1 MNFVPDQPSG
11 SVSVS
16 ESTLH
21 SQPMLEY
28 TRAQVT
34 GHAGIEDA
42 PSDVGEDVDK
52 EEAATWHDATVLCQA
67 QRGGKSAA
75 VQSVAGSVIASER
88 SDRTGAIFGSGRR
101 PHPFLKEAVI
111 ARRPQS
117 DRRSNL
123 TRYHSMAPVRVGFC
137 HCEPAK
143 LAKQSY
149 PLSLPRRLLKWVS
162 RPGSWERLLRP
173 GGASQ

>member
-88 SDRTGAIFGSGRR
+88 S
-101 PHPFLKEAVI
+101 E
-111 ARRPQS
+111 Q
-117 DRRSNL
+117 SNL
-123 TRYHSMAPVRVGFC
+123 TRYPFHGACQGRLLSLRASEAGEAILPALPTTTPVKVGF
-137 HCEPAK
+137 
-143 LAKQSY
+143 
-149 PLSLPRRLLKWVS
+149 
-162 RPGSWERLLRP
+162 
-173 GGASQ
+173 

>member
-1 MNFVPDQPSG
+1 MNFVLDQPSG

-101 PHPFLKEAVI
+101 PHAFLKEAVI

-123 TRYHSMAPVRVGFC
+123 TRYPFHGACQGRLLSLRASEAGEAILPALPTTTPVKVGF
-137 HCEPAK
+137 
-143 LAKQSY
+143 
-149 PLSLPRRLLKWVS
+149 
-162 RPGSWERLLRP
+162 
-173 GGASQ
+173 

>member
-75 VQSVAGSVIASER
+75 VQSVAGSLIASER
-88 SDRTGAIFGSGRR
+88 SERSDPPATRSMTELKPSAAPAEGR
-101 PHPFLKEAVI
+101 I
-111 ARRPQS
+111 
-117 DRRSNL
+117 
-123 TRYHSMAPVRVGFC
+123 
-137 HCEPAK
+137 
-143 LAKQSY
+143 
-149 PLSLPRRLLKWVS
+149 LS
-162 RPGSWERLLRP
+162 
-173 GGASQ
+173 

>member
-88 SDRTGAIFGSGRR
+88 S
-101 PHPFLKEAVI
+101 E
-111 ARRPQS
+111 Q
-117 DRRSNL
+117 SNL
-123 TRYHSMAPVRVGFC
+123 TRYPFQGACQGRLLSLRASEAGEAILPALPTTTPVKVGF
-137 HCEPAK
+137 
-143 LAKQSY
+143 
-149 PLSLPRRLLKWVS
+149 
-162 RPGSWERLLRP
+162 
-173 GGASQ
+173 